1 MDLDSL
7 FNFMTYEGDPNDT
20 KAYAQFKQK
29 QAGYKNLAGDFSNI
43 IGSFI
48 DYNVLKRDLKNY
60 NIAADNIQLQAKQ
73 QANQIR
79 QQYLQAAGN
88 YQYVAARRGIDV
100 NSASVRSNLEGSA
113 EAMGKD
119 IQRLEENAYVK
130 SQALRTQ
137 AKIAKA
143 YGKAEMVRNIT
154 GSIMSAGETAV
165 KMFGT
170 GGAA

>member
-1 MDLDSL
+1 MDWTEIISQAMSDQ
-7 FNFMTYEGDPNDT
+7 N
-20 KAYAQFKQK
+20 KANRKD
-29 QAGYKNLAGDFSNI
+29 LAGDFANI
-43 IGSFI
+43 VGSFI
-48 DYNVLKRDLKNY
+48 DYSALKRDLRNTY
-60 NIAADNIQLQAKQ
+60 LEADNVQLQAKQ

-88 YQYVAARRGIDV
+88 YQYTAARRGIDV

-130 SQALRTQ
+130 SQALRAQ
-137 AKIAKA
+137 AGIAKQ
-143 YGKAEMVRNIT
+143 YGKAQHIRNIT
-154 GSIMSAGETAV
+154 GSIMSAGETLV
-165 KMFGT
+165 KMYG

>member
-1 MDLDSL
+1 MSWDSL
-7 FNFMTYEGDPNDT
+7 FNFMTYDGDPNDT
-20 KAYAQFKQK
+20 VAYAKFKQQ
-29 QAGYKNLAGDFSNI
+29 QAGYKNLAGDFANI
-43 IGSFI
+43 MGSFI
-48 DYNVLKRDLKNY
+48 DYSALKRDLRNTY
-60 NIAADNIQLQAKQ
+60 LEADNIQLQAKQ

-88 YQYVAARRGIDV
+88 YQYTSARRGIDV
-100 NSASVRSNLEGSA
+100 NRASVRSNLEGSA

-137 AKIAKA
+137 AKIAKQ

-154 GSIMSAGETAV
+154 GSIMSMGETAV

>member
-1 MDLDSL
+1 MDWTDIV
-7 FNFMTYEGDPNDT
+7 N
-20 KAYAQFKQK
+20 
-29 QAGYKNLAGDFSNI
+29 QAMSDQNSANRKSLAGDFANI
-43 IGSFI
+43 MGSFI
-48 DYNVLKRDLKNY
+48 DYSALKRDLRNTY
-60 NIAADNIQLQAKQ
+60 LEADNIQLQAKQ

-88 YQYVAARRGIDV
+88 YQYAAARRGIDV

-137 AKIAKA
+137 AKIAKQ
-143 YGKAEMVRNIT
+143 YGKAEHIRNVT
-154 GSIMSAGETAV
+154 GSIMNMGETAV

>member
-1 MDLDSL
+1 MSWDSL

-29 QAGYKNLAGDFSNI
+29 QAGYKSLAGDFANI
-43 IGSFI
+43 MGSFVN
-48 DYNVLKRDLKNY
+48 YSALKRDLRNVY
-60 NIAADNIQLQAKQ
+60 LEADNVQLQAKQ

-79 QQYLQAAGN
+79 QQYLQAASN
-88 YQYVAARRGIDV
+88 YQYTAARRGIDV

-119 IQRLEENAYVK
+119 IQRLDENAYVK
-130 SQALRTQ
+130 AQALRTQ
-137 AKIAKA
+137 AKIAKQ
-143 YGKAEMVRNIT
+143 YGKAEHIRNVT
-154 GSIMSAGETAV
+154 GSIMNMGETLA
-165 KMFGT
+165 KMYPT